1 MSFDRQMFGLRIR
14 EMREAHGMTQF
25 DLALALDVES
35 NFVSRMERGTRT
47 CSLRCWFVLQRRWMS
62 VRIFF

>member
-35 NFVSRMERGTRT
+35 NFVSRMERGD
-47 CSLRCWFVLQRRWMS
+47 SDLLL
-62 VRIFF
+62 